1 MNEINTLDQHAVR
14 REKLENLREKG
25 NAYPN
30 GLTPTAQTADL
41 HSKYHHLDK
50 AELEEVTSTYSL
62 AGRIMQSR
70 HMGKAAFMHIQDASG
85 RIQIYL
91 RKQDMDAKTFDQ
103 SKTWDL
109 GDIVFVEGRPFKTQK
124 GELSLYVASAQM
136 LTKSLHPLPDKYH
149 GLSDKEACYRMRYL
163 DLMVNQDTRERFQIR
178 SKITQSIR
186 DFLTGH
192 SFLEVETPMMHQLAG
207 GAAAKPFLTHHNTL
221 DLPLYLRI
229 APELHLKRLVVGGFD
244 RVFEINRN
252 FRNEGISTRHNPEFT
267 MLEFYQAYA
276 TYEDLMVF
284 TERLLAHVATA
295 AIGTTQI
302 NYQGHAINLA
312 GPYERLSMQGAI
324 AKYGNY
330 PLESLQNIA
339 DLKTIA
345 QEADIHLDEK
355 WDYGECL
362 LALFEE
368 IAESQL
374 IQPTFI
380 TDYPRSV
387 SPLARTQDANPE
399 LTDRFEFFIAGNEIA
414 NGFSELNDPD
424 DQKQRFEKQ
433 VAAKLDGDEEAMP
446 YDADY
451 IQALEYGLPPTAGQ
465 GIGIDRLTMLLTDS
479 ANIRDVILFPILRPK
494 D

>member
-14 REKLENLREKG
+14 REKLENLRENG

-109 GDIVFVEGRPFKTQK
+109 GDIIFVEGRPFKTQK

-186 DFLTGH
+186 DFLTEH
-192 SFLEVETPMMHQLAG
+192 AFLEVETPMMHQLAG

-221 DLPLYLRI
+221 DLPLTALPQNYISNDLLLVALIGYLKLTVTLETK
-229 APELHLKRLVVGGFD
+229 AYQLVITPSS
-244 RVFEINRN
+244 RCWN
-252 FRNEGISTRHNPEFT
+252 FIKHTQRTKTSWFSPKNCSR
-267 MLEFYQAYA
+267 ML
-276 TYEDLMVF
+276 
-284 TERLLAHVATA
+284 
-295 AIGTTQI
+295 
-302 NYQGHAINLA
+302 
-312 GPYERLSMQGAI
+312 P
-324 AKYGNY
+324 
-330 PLESLQNIA
+330 
-339 DLKTIA
+339 
-345 QEADIHLDEK
+345 
-355 WDYGECL
+355 
-362 LALFEE
+362 
-368 IAESQL
+368 
-374 IQPTFI
+374 QP
-380 TDYPRSV
+380 
-387 SPLARTQDANPE
+387 PLAQLKSTIKATP
-399 LTDRFEFFIAGNEIA
+399 LI
-414 NGFSELNDPD
+414 
-424 DQKQRFEKQ
+424 
-433 VAAKLDGDEEAMP
+433 
-446 YDADY
+446 
-451 IQALEYGLPPTAGQ
+451 
-465 GIGIDRLTMLLTDS
+465 
-479 ANIRDVILFPILRPK
+479 
-494 D
+494 